1 MAVALEDVE
10 SCLPTEFLTAEDLLM
25 DKENFYKNGFNSD
38 LKPSLCFPSEFP
50 YEFDTFGSSSPLSS
64 PVESVMGSSTET
76 ESSDDDDFL
85 AGLTRRLTQQLAV
98 KPEVQLPPFCSSFKV
113 LTATSAFV
121 PFLLKCRFILTVLPS
136 RCLLEEVG
144 RCRVTGVDSKWY
156 GKLVRVQQRES
167 KRGVVATND
176 AVWGQE

>member
-10 SCLPTEFLTAEDLLM
+10 SFLPTEFLTAEDLLM

-98 KPEVQLPPFCSSFKV
+98 KPEKKWVVAGF
-113 LTATSAFV
+113 
-121 PFLLKCRFILTVLPS
+121 
-136 RCLLEEVG
+136 
-144 RCRVTGVDSKWY
+144 TGVDSKWY